1 MKSLWHPGYRE
12 TEFSIDP
19 ETCVSHKRKISY
31 NETVIAQNISANITL
46 FFVIFSCISFE
57 FESWRSWLKSDWCI
71 EAYTV

>member
-12 TEFSIDP
+12 IEFSIDP
-19 ETCVSHKRKISY
+19 ETCVSHKGKISY